1 LTAGILIFLF
11 RNTKH
16 LEILGWL
23 GPVAAVCV
31 AAAFFLLG
39 ESSRRSAPATTAVA
53 QLVLAQPGEQEA
65 AVEGLLG
72 IYRPDSGPIALA
84 AQQGGLFQIDLTGI
98 ESPKRLM
105 TADVSSWR
113 WDGLSLPAGVR
124 FALLKSNISL
134 PEPIS
139 AKAHFGPQG
148 LEGKIESGPFR
159 DLEDAILST
168 NNGRNLA
175 VQLRPDGTFTSG
187 NQDILQPGQFLFGK
201 VLSDRQRLRQ
211 DFYRKFSKVR
221 NTRIA
226 DDDNALLAWAN
237 PVDLHFETGP
247 GDRSTGTALVVMPLI
262 FEKPATDQPI
272 SIPAAFIPFRQIVDN
287 LSIRPRLELSAQADM
302 HLRFQLPQSVLPF
315 KIERAKFTAKIDA
328 PSRSVTVSGL
338 GDSGGVQLHRV
349 ENPIDP
355 VEIDIKDKPLLKL
368 DGKGGLHLKLAISDL
383 LKGAGDSQAAKGAD
397 QWSIEYLELEVH
409 GRALP
414 PKDK

>member
-1 LTAGILIFLF
+1 
-11 RNTKH
+11 
-16 LEILGWL
+16 
-23 GPVAAVCV
+23 
-31 AAAFFLLG
+31 
-39 ESSRRSAPATTAVA
+39 
-53 QLVLAQPGEQEA
+53 
-65 AVEGLLG
+65 
-72 IYRPDSGPIALA
+72 
-84 AQQGGLFQIDLTGI
+84 
-98 ESPKRLM
+98 M

-124 FALLKSNISL
+124 YALLKSNISL

-237 PVDLHFETGP
+237 PVDLYFETGQ

-287 LSIRPRLELSAQADM
+287 LSIQPRPEMSAQADM
-302 HLRFQLPQSVLPF
+302 HLRFQLPLSVLPF

-328 PSRSVTVSGL
+328 PSRSVTVLGL
-338 GDSGGVQLHRV
+338 GDSGGFQLHRV

-355 VEIDIKDKPLLKL
+355 VEIEIKDETLLKL
-368 DGKGGLHLKLAISDL
+368 DEKGGLHLKLSISDL

-397 QWSIEYLELEVH
+397 KWSIEYLELEVH

-414 PKDK
+414 KDK